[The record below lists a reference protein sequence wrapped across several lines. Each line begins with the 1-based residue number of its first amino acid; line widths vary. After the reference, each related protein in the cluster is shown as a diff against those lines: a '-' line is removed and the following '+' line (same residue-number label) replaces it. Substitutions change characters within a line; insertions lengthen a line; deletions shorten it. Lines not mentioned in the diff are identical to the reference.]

1 MQKVDYKK
9 LLFLDGIRGLAAIYV
24 MIGHARWLLWEGYS
38 TGYVQHPEEYSLLNK
53 LLVYSFSAF
62 RYGHEAVLLFFVLSG
77 FVIYLKYAVNLS
89 NGNSQFDILAFY
101 KRRIRRIMPPLLSA
115 LTITFILDSIG
126 IFADL
131 PIYKMDTIYP
141 SINENIGV
149 SHTLNTL
156 MGNLGFLMKFYTPVF
171 GSDGPLWSLA
181 YEGWF
186 YITFPLFFVVLRKNS
201 LLAGLIMVGLFV
213 VANFIGTGFVL
224 FDKVFGL
231 MLCWWL
237 GIVLADIY
245 VGRIKIKWIYLAP
258 LVFLI
263 PILILDLF
271 PLIGHNLS
279 SLYWSLG
286 FFGMFSTLFWMQ
298 SNNISLQILE
308 KLKITG
314 DFSYT
319 LYVIH
324 MPILVLFSGI
334 LMVQNEEKSLPSN
347 FIFVFLGILFTMVVS
362 KFVYHWVE
370 KPFLTK
376 R

>member
-1 MQKVDYKK
+1 
-9 LLFLDGIRGLAAIYV
+9 
-24 MIGHARWLLWEGYS
+24 
-38 TGYVQHPEEYSLLNK
+38 
-53 LLVYSFSAF
+53 
-62 RYGHEAVLLFFVLSG
+62 
-77 FVIYLKYAVNLS
+77 
-89 NGNSQFDILAFY
+89 
-101 KRRIRRIMPPLLSA
+101 
-115 LTITFILDSIG
+115 
-126 IFADL
+126 
-131 PIYKMDTIYP
+131 
-141 SINENIGV
+141 
-149 SHTLNTL
+149 L